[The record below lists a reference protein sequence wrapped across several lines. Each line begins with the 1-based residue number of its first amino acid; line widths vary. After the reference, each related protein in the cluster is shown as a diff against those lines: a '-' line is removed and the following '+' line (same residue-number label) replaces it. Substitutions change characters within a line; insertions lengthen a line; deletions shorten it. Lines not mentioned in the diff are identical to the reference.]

1 MADRLRILVI
11 YALLQSLLFFP
22 APCATSVDGRIKTLV
37 ILVMEN
43 RSFDHMLGWMKRL
56 NRDIDGVTGDEWN
69 TISTADPK
77 SPRVFFDDEAEY
89 VDPNPGHSFEE
100 IREQVFGSANT
111 STDPAPM
118 IGFAQQAASI
128 SPNMSDLVMKGFR
141 PEAIPVYSTL
151 VQEFA
156 VFDRWFSSLPGPTQ
170 PNRLFVYSGTSHGA
184 THHDPKQLAKGYPQ
198 KTIFQSLHESGLSF
212 GIYYHSIPTTLF
224 YRELRKLKYISM
236 FHRFKKK
243 FKRHAKAGSLPNVV
257 VVEPRY
263 FHLADSPAND
273 DHPSHDVSSGQQLV
287 KEVYE
292 ALRTSPQWNQTL
304 LLVTYDE
311 HGGFYDHVPTPLR
324 NVPSPDGIVGSAP
337 FFFNFDRL
345 GVRVP
350 TIMVSPWIN
359 KGTVVHRPSGPYPSS
374 EFEHSSI
381 PATIK
386 KMFNLSANF
395 LTHRD
400 AWAGT
405 FEGVV
410 SLRDS
415 PRTDC
420 PEALPDVQQAS
431 AMKTTWGDGGVSEFQ
446 QEVVQLAA
454 VVNGDH
460 LLNSYPDEGMFGRS
474 MKVKEAGQYVKKG
487 MARFMEASRDALN
500 LGASDSAI
508 VHMKPSLTSRKTNP

>member
-1 MADRLRILVI
+1 MADRLRIL
-11 YALLQSLLFFP
+11 LLISTLIHSLLLFP
-22 APCATSVDGRIKTLV
+22 APCTSVDGRIKTIV

-56 NRDIDGVTGDEWN
+56 NPDIDGVTGYEWN

-89 VDPNPGHSFEE
+89 VDPNPGHSFEA
-100 IREQVFGSANT
+100 IREQVFGSVNI

-118 IGFAQQAASI
+118 NGFAQQAASI

-141 PEAIPVYSTL
+141 PEVIPVYSAL

-198 KTIFQSLHESGLSF
+198 KTIFQSLHESGLTF

-224 YRELRKLKYISM
+224 YRDLRKLKYIST
-236 FHRFKKK
+236 FHRFTKK

-257 VVEPRY
+257 VIEPRY
-263 FHLADSPAND
+263 FNLKDSPAND
-273 DHPSHDVSSGQQLV
+273 DHPSHDVSSGQKLV

-292 ALRTSPQWNQTL
+292 VLRASPQWNQTL
-304 LLVTYDE
+304 LLITYDE

-324 NVPSPDGIVGSAP
+324 NVPSPDGILGSPP

-359 KGTVVHRPSGPYPSS
+359 KGTVVHRPSGPSPSS

-410 SLRDS
+410 RLRDS

-420 PEALPDVQQAS
+420 PEMLPDVQQATAS
-431 AMKTTWGDGGVSEFQ
+431 KTTWGDGELSEFQ

-454 VVNGDH
+454 VLNGDH
-460 LLNSYPDEGMFGRS
+460 LLNSFPDEGMFGRS
-474 MKVKEAGQYVKKG
+474 MKVKQAKQYVEKG

-500 LGASDSAI
+500 LGASDSSI
-508 VHMKPSLTSRKTNP
+508 VHMKPSLTSRKINP